1 MQKEKQETT
10 SSLHPKGER
19 GEVDYRDRSG
29 VLRYTMTSSPSRD
42 VFYLYAVSGE
52 KITRLGK
59 GSSPIDLEKRFEVAK
74 HLSQSAK

>member
-1 MQKEKQETT
+1 MQEEKRKTV
-10 SSLHPKGER
+10 SLTPKGER

-29 VLRYTMTSSPSRD
+29 ALRYTMTSSPSRD

-52 KITRLGK
+52 KTTRLGK
-59 GSSPIDLEKRFEVAK
+59 GSSPIELEKRFEVAK

>member
-1 MQKEKQETT
+1 MQEEKRKTV
-10 SSLHPKGER
+10 SLTPKGER

-29 VLRYTMTSSPSRD
+29 ALRYTMTSSPSRD

-59 GSSPIDLEKRFEVAK
+59 GSSPIELEKRFEVAK

>member
-1 MQKEKQETT
+1 MQEERRKTM
-10 SSLHPKGER
+10 SLTPKGER
-19 GEVDYRDRSG
+19 GEADYRDRSG

-59 GSSPIDLEKRFEVAK
+59 GSSPIELEKKFEVAK
-74 HLSQSAK
+74 HLSQPAK

>member
-1 MQKEKQETT
+1 MQEEKRKTV
-10 SSLHPKGER
+10 SLTPKGER

-29 VLRYTMTSSPSRD
+29 ALRYTMTSAPSRD

-59 GSSPIDLEKRFEVAK
+59 GSSPVELEKRFEVAK
-74 HLSQSAK
+74 HLSQSAN